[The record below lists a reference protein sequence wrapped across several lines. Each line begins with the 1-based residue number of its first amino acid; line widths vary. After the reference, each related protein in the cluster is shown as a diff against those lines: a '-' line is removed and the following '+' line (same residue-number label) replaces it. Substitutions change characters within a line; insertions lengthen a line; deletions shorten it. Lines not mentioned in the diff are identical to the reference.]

1 MVLFFSFIDEN
12 KDAEKVYNLPMSE
25 TCMGKCWILI
35 QVGNLVQPSFT
46 GLCFFSMTAHGSQRL
61 CFAKLEEY
69 TCYWVEWGRLGENEK
84 FREKIKN
91 LALKMLFEMSGK
103 ELDIQICK

>member
-12 KDAEKVYNLPMSE
+12 EDAEKVYNLPMSE
-25 TCMGKCWILI
+25 TCMGRCWILI
-35 QVGNLVQPSFT
+35 QVGNLVQLSFT
-46 GLCFFSMTAHGSQRL
+46 GLCSFSMMAHGSQNP

-69 TCYWVEWGRLGENEK
+69 TCYWVEWGRSGENEK
-84 FREKIKN
+84 FREKIKS